1 MISSL
6 IIVFREVLEM
16 ALVLGV
22 LLAATRGMPSS
33 RRWIGLG
40 VAGGALGALVVAI
53 FMEQLEMAF
62 EGEGEFLFNAVV
74 LFLASVLIAW
84 TVLWMSRHG
93 REIAERMKAVGS
105 SVKSGELPTTALAV
119 VSFAAVMREG
129 SEAVFF
135 LFGAAETVD
144 SDGWSFLFGG
154 ILGALVALAIGALL
168 YLGLVRIPVGRLLSV
183 VGWLL
188 ILLAAGM
195 ASQAALNLVIIDWLP
210 SLVDEVWDSS
220 EWLPVES
227 FAGELL
233 RVLVGYDDRPSGM
246 QLLVFVAALGVI
258 VALQRYCCRSPSSG
272 KSMRA

>member
-1 MISSL
+1 MVSSL

-22 LLAATRGMPSS
+22 LLAATKGMSSS

-40 VAGGALGALVVAI
+40 VAGGLLGALLVAL

-62 EGEGEFLFNAVV
+62 DGDGEFLFNACV
-74 LFLASVLIAW
+74 LLLASVLITW
-84 TVLWMSRHG
+84 TVLWMSKHG
-93 REIAERMKAVGS
+93 REISEHMKSVGS

-144 SDGWSFLFGG
+144 SDGWSFLLGG
-154 ILGALVALAIGALL
+154 VLGAVTAVVIGALL
-168 YLGLVRIPVGRLLSV
+168 YFGLMRLSVGRMLSV

-188 ILLAAGM
+188 MLLAAGM

-210 SLVDEVWDSS
+210 PLVEMVWDSS
-220 EWLPVES
+220 AWLPDES
-227 FAGELL
+227 FIGEVL
-233 RVLVGYDDRPSGM
+233 RVLVGYDDQPSGM
-246 QLLVFVAALGVI
+246 QLLVFAIALAVI
-258 VALQRYCCRSPSSG
+258 VTLQRRTHLSSVRG
-272 KSMRA
+272 QAKT

>member
-1 MISSL
+1 MVSSL

-22 LLAATRGMPSS
+22 LLAATKGMPSS

-40 VAGGALGALVVAI
+40 VAGGALGALFVAL

-62 EGEGEFLFNAVV
+62 DGEGEFLFNACV
-74 LFLASVLIAW
+74 LFLASILITW
-84 TVLWMSRHG
+84 TVLWMSQHG
-93 REIAERMKAVGS
+93 REISEHMKSVGS

-144 SDGWSFLFGG
+144 SDGWGFLTGG
-154 ILGALVALAIGALL
+154 LLGAVSALVIGALL
-168 YLGLVRIPVGRLLSV
+168 YLGLMRLPVGKMLSV

-188 ILLAAGM
+188 MLLAAGM

-210 SLVDEVWDSS
+210 PLIEMVWDASG
-220 EWLPVES
+220 WLPDES
-227 FAGELL
+227 FFGEVL
-233 RVLVGYDDRPSGM
+233 RVLVGYDDQPSGM
-246 QLLVFVAALGVI
+246 QLLVFVLALVVI
-258 VALQRYCCRSPSSG
+258 VALQRRTQASSA
-272 KSMRA
+272 KKVQVKA